1 MKNED
6 TRSKKDIEEANKK
19 IKSAL
24 DDLANEKIAASKL
37 TAPPDV
43 ICGFH
48 RPMSPQLRAK
58 RVLVVRE

>member
-37 TAPPDV
+37 IAPPDV
-43 ICGFH
+43 ICGFQ
-48 RPMSPQLRAK
+48 PCS
-58 RVLVVRE
+58 